1 MFLCSLRYCLKC
13 YFSKGAYSFTL
24 STVYIV
30 SGVLKV
36 EMGVEVLTVKEKL
49 KQVDMLRLEVGSKG
63 LRAYVP
69 HKRERCRSFWKGR
82 YCGELTGTKRIYHMM
97 NNKNLDNNK

>member
-1 MFLCSLRYCLKC
+1 M
-13 YFSKGAYSFTL
+13 
-24 STVYIV
+24 

-49 KQVDMLRLEVGSKG
+49 KQVYMLRLEVGSKG

-69 HKRERCRSFWKGR
+69 HERERFRNFWKGR
-82 YCGELTGTKRIYHMM
+82 YCGELMEK
-97 NNKNLDNNK
+97 D